1 MGDPESGLGK
11 NEHPIRNVPLW
22 QRTSLRVGGPAA
34 YFAEPSSVN
43 ALRRQLV
50 WGHRR
55 GIPVAILGGG
65 TNVIFP
71 DAGYDGLVL
80 HTGALRGR
88 SVEEYGSVRVAA
100 GERLAAIAWWAA
112 GQGLAGLEWAAG
124 IPGTIGGAVTMNA
137 GTRDGE
143 MAERLVAV
151 DWLRVDGRVESV
163 PAAALGFGYRT
174 SSLQDETNGAIVVAA
189 TIALDRDDP
198 DRCIARARSTIEERL
213 GKLPLGASAG
223 SIFRNPPSGPTAGQ
237 LLDHAGCKGLRV
249 GEAVVSS
256 QHANVIV
263 NEGYDN
269 GGDVIELIEQMKQRV
284 NERHGVEL
292 TREVVVFS

>member
-1 MGDPESGLGK
+1 MDDIPVL
-11 NEHPIRNVPLW
+11 NEALW
-22 QRTSLRVGGPAA
+22 RHTSLRVGGIAR
-34 YFAEPSSVN
+34 YWAEPMTLESMRSL
-43 ALRRQLV
+43 ARWAKRQSLRC
-50 WGHRR
+50 
-55 GIPVAILGGG
+55 AALGGG

-71 DAGYDGLVL
+71 DAGFDGLVL

-88 SVEEYGSVRVAA
+88 SVEECGSVRVAA
-100 GERLAAIAWWAA
+100 GERLAGIAWWAA
-112 GQGLAGLEWAAG
+112 GQGYAGLEWAVG

-137 GTRDGE
+137 GTRDGT
-143 MAERLVAV
+143 MADRLISVEC
-151 DWLRVDGRVESV
+151 LHTDGRVESV

-223 SIFRNPPSGPTAGQ
+223 SIFRNPPSGSTAGQ
-237 LLDHAGCKGLRV
+237 LLDHAGCKGLRI

-263 NEGYDN
+263 NEGYNN
-269 GGDVIELIEQMKQRV
+269 GGDVIELIEKMKQRV

-292 TREVVVFS
+292 TREIVVFS

>member
-1 MGDPESGLGK
+1 M
-11 NEHPIRNVPLW
+11 
-22 QRTSLRVGGPAA
+22 
-34 YFAEPSSVN
+34 
-43 ALRRQLV
+43 
-50 WGHRR
+50 GHRR

-65 TNVIFP
+65 TNVVFP

-88 SVEEYGSVRVAA
+88 RLEEGAQLRVAA
-100 GERLAAIAWWAA
+100 GERLAGIAWWAA
-112 GQGLAGLEWAAG
+112 EQGLSGLEWAAG

-151 DWLRVDGRVESV
+151 DWLRADGRVESV
-163 PAAALGFGYRT
+163 PAAALGLGYRT

-237 LLDHAGCKGLRV
+237 LLDHAGCKELRV
-249 GEAVVSS
+249 GEAVVSLR
-256 QHANVIV
+256 HANVIV